1 MELNMAMI
9 DIVTDPEKFREYMR
23 IAIHNH
29 EQQKKAK
36 RDWYNRNKE
45 RISQQRKE
53 AYASKKKRVVEGSP
67 AEAV

>member
-1 MELNMAMI
+1 MELNMTMI

-36 RDWYNRNKE
+36 RDWYYRNKD

-53 AYASKKKRVVEGSP
+53 AYASRKQRVAEGG
-67 AEAV
+67 AEVV

>member
-1 MELNMAMI
+1 MSMI

-45 RISQQRKE
+45 RISQTRKE
-53 AYASKKKRVVEGSP
+53 KYASKKKAVVEGG
-67 AEAV
+67 AETA

>member
-53 AYASKKKRVVEGSP
+53 AYASKKKRVVEGSL